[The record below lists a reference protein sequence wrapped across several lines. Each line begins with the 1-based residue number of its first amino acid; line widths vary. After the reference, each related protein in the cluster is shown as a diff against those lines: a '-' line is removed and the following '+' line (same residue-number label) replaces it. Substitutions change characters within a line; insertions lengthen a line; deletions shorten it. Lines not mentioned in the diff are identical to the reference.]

1 MFPKN
6 VCNWFKEA
14 KYSKLPNKKKKGNK
28 TNMGK
33 CILLIF
39 LHNQPQETG
48 NIGYASF
55 VHVTV

>member
-1 MFPKN
+1 MYAIGLK
-6 VCNWFKEA
+6 
-14 KYSKLPNKKKKGNK
+14 KLNILNCPTTKKRGNK

-33 CILLIF
+33 CVLLIF